1 MDEKRK
7 RVTAPRIAAALSA
20 LLAGAALYT
29 VSGSERQGIQVK
41 EYTEAAE
48 AADSTIMVYMNG
60 SDLEGDYGAATADL
74 REMMDALR
82 TAGQEENFPSLH
94 VVVEAGGSTRWELDE
109 MDGVPYARF
118 SLTEDGISSMEPMEI
133 RNMGDAD
140 TLTDFVNYGVQSYP
154 ANHYGLILWNH
165 GGGPVGGYGSDS
177 HFDGDGLS
185 LEEIREA
192 LDHSVMADKA
202 FDFVAFDACLMG
214 SVEIADCLEGRA
226 GYVIASPELEPQDG
240 YDYSWM
246 TALGD
251 SLPSD
256 MEWGEA
262 VGRSMVDAY
271 DAYYASG
278 TAPVAMSLLDMKEY
292 PAFHEVF
299 HQYVDGIPQE
309 LREELYRELGKDRMK
324 MLAFGSRQAG
334 GSPELVDVLEFLD
347 ACQSVYQDESAF
359 QTLKERMGKL
369 VTDQWAKGYP
379 GNPSGLTIYLPSG
392 SNPYLSEDLETYD
405 TTGFCSAYRQ
415 LTDGYAAYLARESG
429 VEWGDINA
437 HKDGTVE
444 ISIAPE
450 DVSDVTG
457 AYLAVFCPVGDD
469 GNYYLLCTDSDVDI
483 GVDGTLRA
491 APENSYM
498 GMKGQVL
505 CLIETMNLDAYTEY
519 MAPVL
524 YNGELCTMRI
534 GFDEEHE
541 DGQVLSVTPAGQTS
555 EAAKQIYELKEGDRV
570 TPLYLVE
577 HMEDVE
583 EEPVDEAEDGAKDEA
598 NDEAKDGAKDE
609 AKDEANDEANDEAK
623 NETKDGAK
631 DEAEDEA
638 KNETIDGAK
647 DETKNEAGDET
658 KDEIRD
664 ETGNTAG
671 SSHGE
676 TSHNPDQ
683 ITEDRYYT
691 DSYYMGT
698 EFFIEEPDDML
709 LETVPVSG
717 DGYFYGFMLMDVRQN
732 IYYTDFT
739 GIETEDTGS

>member
-1 MDEKRK
+1 MEQNRK

-41 EYTEAAE
+41 EYAEAAE

-74 REMMDALR
+74 WEMMDALKVME
-82 TAGQEENFPSLH
+82 QEGKSPSLH

-118 SLTEDGISSMEPMEI
+118 PLTGDGISSMESMEI
-133 RNMGDAD
+133 GNMGDAD
-140 TLTDFVNYGVQSYP
+140 TLTDFINYGVRSYP

-192 LDHSVMADKA
+192 LGHSVMADSA

-214 SVEIADCLEGRA
+214 SAETAGCLDGYAD
-226 GYVIASPELEPQDG
+226 YVIASPELEPQHG
-240 YDYSWM
+240 YDYRWM

-251 SLPSD
+251 SLPPD

-262 VGRSMVDAY
+262 VGRSMVEAY
-271 DAYYASG
+271 GACYASG

-299 HQYVDGIPQE
+299 HQYVDGIPE
-309 LREELYRELGKDRMK
+309 KLREELYGELGRDRMK

-334 GSPELVDVLEFLD
+334 GSPELVDVLEFLN
-347 ACQSVYQDESAF
+347 ACQRVYPDENAF
-359 QTLKERMGKL
+359 QTLKDRMRRL
-369 VTDQWAKGYP
+369 VAEQWAKGYP
-379 GNPSGLTIYLPSG
+379 VNPSGLTIYLPSG
-392 SNPYLSEDLETYD
+392 SNPYLSEELETYD
-405 TTGFCSAYRQ
+405 TTGFCSAYRR

-429 VEWGDINA
+429 VEWGNISA

-450 DVSDVTG
+450 DASDVTG
-457 AYLAVFCPVGDD
+457 AYLAVFCPAGDD
-469 GNYYLLCTDSDVDI
+469 EYYYLLCTDSDVDI

-491 APENSYM
+491 APEDSYM

-541 DGQVLSVTPAGQTS
+541 DGQILSVTPTGQTS

-577 HMEDVE
+577 RMEDVG
-583 EEPVDEAEDGAKDEA
+583 EAPG
-598 NDEAKDGAKDE
+598 N
-609 AKDEANDEANDEAK
+609 
-623 NETKDGAK
+623 
-631 DEAEDEA
+631 
-638 KNETIDGAK
+638 
-647 DETKNEAGDET
+647 
-658 KDEIRD
+658 
-664 ETGNTAG
+664 TGNASG
-671 SSHGE
+671 
-676 TSHNPDQ
+676 Q
-683 ITEDRYYT
+683 IMEDRYYT

-698 EFFIEEPDDML
+698 EFYIEEPDDML
-709 LETVPVSG
+709 LEAVPASG
-717 DGYFYGFMLMDVRQN
+717 DGYLYGFMLMDVRQN
-732 IYYTDFT
+732 IYYTDFI
-739 GIETEDTGS
+739 GMGTEDNGS

>member
-1 MDEKRK
+1 MEQNRK
-7 RVTAPRIAAALSA
+7 RVTAPRIAAALSV

-41 EYTEAAE
+41 EYAEAAE

-74 REMMDALR
+74 WEMMDAFKVME
-82 TAGQEENFPSLH
+82 QEGKSPSLH

-118 SLTEDGISSMEPMEI
+118 SLTGDGISSMESMEI

-140 TLTDFVNYGVQSYP
+140 TLTDFINYGVRSYP

-192 LDHSVMADKA
+192 LGHSVMADSA

-214 SVEIADCLEGRA
+214 SAETAGCLDGYAD
-226 GYVIASPELEPQDG
+226 YVIASPELEPQHG
-240 YDYSWM
+240 YDYRWM
-246 TALGD
+246 TALRD
-251 SLPSD
+251 SLPPD

-262 VGRSMVDAY
+262 VGRSMVEAY
-271 DAYYASG
+271 GACYASG

-299 HQYVDGIPQE
+299 HQYVDGIPE
-309 LREELYRELGKDRMK
+309 KLREELCGELGRDRMK

-334 GSPELVDVLEFLD
+334 GSPELVDVLEFLN
-347 ACQSVYQDESAF
+347 ACQRVYPDENAF
-359 QTLKERMGKL
+359 QTLKDRMRRL
-369 VTDQWAKGYP
+369 VAKQWAKGYP
-379 GNPSGLTIYLPSG
+379 VNPSGLTIYLPSG
-392 SNPYLSEDLETYD
+392 SNPYLSEALETYD
-405 TTGFCSAYRQ
+405 TTGFCSAYRR

-429 VEWGDINA
+429 VEWGNISA

-450 DVSDVTG
+450 DASDVTG
-457 AYLAVFCPVGDD
+457 AYLAVFCPAGDD
-469 GNYYLLCTDSDVDI
+469 ENYYLLCTDSDVDI

-491 APENSYM
+491 APEDSYM

-541 DGQVLSVTPAGQTS
+541 DGQILSVTPAGQTS

-577 HMEDVE
+577 RMEDVG
-583 EEPVDEAEDGAKDEA
+583 EAPG
-598 NDEAKDGAKDE
+598 N
-609 AKDEANDEANDEAK
+609 
-623 NETKDGAK
+623 
-631 DEAEDEA
+631 
-638 KNETIDGAK
+638 
-647 DETKNEAGDET
+647 
-658 KDEIRD
+658 
-664 ETGNTAG
+664 TGNASG
-671 SSHGE
+671 
-676 TSHNPDQ
+676 Q
-683 ITEDRYYT
+683 IMEDRYYT

-698 EFFIEEPDDML
+698 EFYIEEPDDML
-709 LETVPVSG
+709 LEAVPASG
-717 DGYFYGFMLMDVRQN
+717 DGYLYGFMLMDVRQN
-732 IYYTDFT
+732 IYYTDFI
-739 GIETEDTGS
+739 GMGTEDNGS

>member
-1 MDEKRK
+1 MEQNRK
-7 RVTAPRIAAALSA
+7 RVTAPRIAAALSV

-41 EYTEAAE
+41 EYAEAAE

-60 SDLEGDYGAATADL
+60 SDLAGDYGAATADL
-74 REMMDALR
+74 WEMMDAFKVME
-82 TAGQEENFPSLH
+82 QEGKSPSLH

-118 SLTEDGISSMEPMEI
+118 SLTGDGISSMESMEI

-140 TLTDFVNYGVQSYP
+140 TLTDFINYGVRSYP

-192 LDHSVMADKA
+192 LGHSVMADSA

-214 SVEIADCLEGRA
+214 SVETAGCLDGYAD
-226 GYVIASPELEPQDG
+226 YVIASPELEPQHG
-240 YDYSWM
+240 YDYRWM
-246 TALGD
+246 AALGD
-251 SLPSD
+251 SLPPD

-262 VGRSMVDAY
+262 VGRSMVEAY
-271 DAYYASG
+271 GACYASG

-299 HQYVDGIPQE
+299 HQYVDGIPE
-309 LREELYRELGKDRMK
+309 KLREELCGELGRDRMK

-334 GSPELVDVLEFLD
+334 GSPELVDVLEFLN
-347 ACQSVYQDESAF
+347 ACQRVYPDENAF
-359 QTLKERMGKL
+359 QTLKDRMRRL
-369 VTDQWAKGYP
+369 VAKQWAKGYP
-379 GNPSGLTIYLPSG
+379 VNPSGLTIDLPSG
-392 SNPYLSEDLETYD
+392 SNPYLSEALETYD
-405 TTGFCSAYRQ
+405 TTGFCSAYRR

-429 VEWGDINA
+429 VEWGNISA

-450 DVSDVTG
+450 DASDVTG
-457 AYLAVFCPVGDD
+457 AYLAVFCPAGDD
-469 GNYYLLCTDSDVDI
+469 ENYYLLCTDSDVDI

-491 APENSYM
+491 APEDSYM

-541 DGQVLSVTPAGQTS
+541 DGQILSVTPAGQTS

-577 HMEDVE
+577 RMEDVG
-583 EEPVDEAEDGAKDEA
+583 EAPG
-598 NDEAKDGAKDE
+598 N
-609 AKDEANDEANDEAK
+609 
-623 NETKDGAK
+623 
-631 DEAEDEA
+631 
-638 KNETIDGAK
+638 
-647 DETKNEAGDET
+647 
-658 KDEIRD
+658 
-664 ETGNTAG
+664 TGNASG
-671 SSHGE
+671 
-676 TSHNPDQ
+676 Q
-683 ITEDRYYT
+683 IMEDRYYT

-698 EFFIEEPDDML
+698 EFYIEEPDDML
-709 LETVPVSG
+709 LEAVPASG
-717 DGYFYGFMLMDVRQN
+717 DGYLYGFMLMDVRQN
-732 IYYTDFT
+732 IYYTDFI
-739 GIETEDTGS
+739 GMGTEDNGS

>member
-1 MDEKRK
+1 MEKKRK
-7 RVTAPRIAAALSA
+7 RVTAPRIAATLSA

-29 VSGSERQGIQVK
+29 VSGSQRQGIQVK
-41 EYTEAAE
+41 EYAEAAEAAE

-74 REMMDALR
+74 WEMMDALKEM
-82 TAGQEENFPSLH
+82 GQEVKSPSLH

-118 SLTEDGISSMEPMEI
+118 SLTEDGISSMESMEI

-140 TLTDFVNYGVQSYP
+140 TLTDFINYGVQSYP
-154 ANHYGLILWNH
+154 ADHYGLILWNH

-192 LDHSVMADKA
+192 LDHSVMADSA

-214 SVEIADCLEGRA
+214 SVEIAGCLDGYA
-226 GYVIASPELEPQDG
+226 DYVIASPELEPQHG
-240 YDYSWM
+240 YDYRWM

-251 SLPSD
+251 SLPPD

-262 VGRSMVDAY
+262 VGRSMVEAY

-299 HQYVDGIPQE
+299 HQYVDGIPE
-309 LREELYRELGKDRMK
+309 KLREELYGELGRDRMK

-334 GSPELVDVLEFLD
+334 GSPELVDVLEFLN
-347 ACQSVYQDESAF
+347 ACQRVYPDENAF
-359 QTLKERMGKL
+359 QTLKDRMRRL
-369 VTDQWAKGYP
+369 VTEQWAKGYP
-379 GNPSGLTIYLPSG
+379 VNPSGLTIYLPSG

-429 VEWGDINA
+429 VEWGNISA

-450 DVSDVTG
+450 DVSDTTG
-457 AYLAVFCPVGDD
+457 AYLAVFFPAGDD
-469 GNYYLLCTDSDVDI
+469 ENYYLLCTDSDVDI

-491 APENSYM
+491 APEDSYM

-541 DGQVLSVTPAGQTS
+541 DGQILSVTPAGQTS

-577 HMEDVE
+577 SMEDVE
-583 EEPVDEAEDGAKDEA
+583 EESG
-598 NDEAKDGAKDE
+598 
-609 AKDEANDEANDEAK
+609 
-623 NETKDGAK
+623 
-631 DEAEDEA
+631 
-638 KNETIDGAK
+638 
-647 DETKNEAGDET
+647 
-658 KDEIRD
+658 
-664 ETGNTAG
+664 
-671 SSHGE
+671 GE
-676 TSHNPDQ
+676 TRDDTRDDTGDSLSDTSNASAQ
-683 ITEDRYYT
+683 IPEDRYYT

-698 EFFIEEPDDML
+698 EFYIEEPDDML
-709 LETVPVSG
+709 LETVPASG
-717 DGYFYGFMLMDVRQN
+717 DGYLYGFMLMDVRQN
-732 IYYTDFT
+732 IYYTDFI
-739 GIETEDTGS
+739 GMGAEDTGS

>member
-1 MDEKRK
+1 MEKKRK
-7 RVTAPRIAAALSA
+7 RVTAPRIAATLIA

-29 VSGSERQGIQVK
+29 VSGSQRQGIQVK
-41 EYTEAAE
+41 EYAEAAEAAE

-74 REMMDALR
+74 WEMMDALKEM
-82 TAGQEENFPSLH
+82 GQEGKSPSLH

-118 SLTEDGISSMEPMEI
+118 SLTEDGISSMESMEI

-140 TLTDFVNYGVQSYP
+140 TLTDFINYGVQSYP
-154 ANHYGLILWNH
+154 ADHYGLILWNH

-192 LDHSVMADKA
+192 LDHSVMADSA

-214 SVEIADCLEGRA
+214 SVEIAGCLDGYA
-226 GYVIASPELEPQDG
+226 DYVIASPELEPQHG
-240 YDYSWM
+240 YDYRWM

-251 SLPSD
+251 SLPPD

-262 VGRSMVDAY
+262 VGRSMVEAY

-299 HQYVDGIPQE
+299 HQYVDGIPE
-309 LREELYRELGKDRMK
+309 KLREELYGELGRDRMK

-334 GSPELVDVLEFLD
+334 GSPELVDVLEFLN
-347 ACQSVYQDESAF
+347 ACQRVYPDENAF
-359 QTLKERMGKL
+359 QTLKDRMRRL
-369 VTDQWAKGYP
+369 VAEQWAKGYP
-379 GNPSGLTIYLPSG
+379 VNPSGLTIYLPSG

-429 VEWGDINA
+429 VEWGNIRA

-457 AYLAVFCPVGDD
+457 AYLAVFCPAGDD
-469 GNYYLLCTDSDVDI
+469 ENYYLLCTDSDVDI

-491 APENSYM
+491 APEDSYM

-541 DGQVLSVTPAGQTS
+541 DGQILSVTPAGQTS

-577 HMEDVE
+577 SMEDVGE
-583 EEPVDEAEDGAKDEA
+583 ESG
-598 NDEAKDGAKDE
+598 
-609 AKDEANDEANDEAK
+609 
-623 NETKDGAK
+623 
-631 DEAEDEA
+631 
-638 KNETIDGAK
+638 
-647 DETKNEAGDET
+647 
-658 KDEIRD
+658 
-664 ETGNTAG
+664 
-671 SSHGE
+671 GE
-676 TSHNPDQ
+676 TRDDTRDDTGDSLSDTSNASAQ
-683 ITEDRYYT
+683 IPEDRYYT

-698 EFFIEEPDDML
+698 EFYIEEPDDML
-709 LETVPVSG
+709 LETVPASG
-717 DGYFYGFMLMDVRQN
+717 DGYLYGFMLMDVRQN
-732 IYYTDFT
+732 IYYTDFI
-739 GIETEDTGS
+739 GMGAEDTGS

>member
-1 MDEKRK
+1 MEQNRK

-41 EYTEAAE
+41 EYAEAAE

-74 REMMDALR
+74 WEMMDALKVME
-82 TAGQEENFPSLH
+82 QEGKSPSLH

-118 SLTEDGISSMEPMEI
+118 PLTGDGISSMESMEI

-140 TLTDFVNYGVQSYP
+140 TLTDFINYGVRSYP

-192 LDHSVMADKA
+192 LGHSVMADSA

-214 SVEIADCLEGRA
+214 SAETAGCLDGYAD
-226 GYVIASPELEPQDG
+226 YVIASPELEPQHG
-240 YDYSWM
+240 YDYRWM

-251 SLPSD
+251 SLPPD

-262 VGRSMVDAY
+262 VGRSMVEAY
-271 DAYYASG
+271 GACYASG

-292 PAFHEVF
+292 PACHEVF
-299 HQYVDGIPQE
+299 HQYVDGIPE
-309 LREELYRELGKDRMK
+309 KLREELYGELGRDRMK

-334 GSPELVDVLEFLD
+334 GSPELVDVLEFLN
-347 ACQSVYQDESAF
+347 ACQRVYPDENAF
-359 QTLKERMGKL
+359 QTLKDRMRRL
-369 VTDQWAKGYP
+369 VAEQWAKGYP
-379 GNPSGLTIYLPSG
+379 VNPSGLTIYLPSG
-392 SNPYLSEDLETYD
+392 SNPYLSEELETYD
-405 TTGFCSAYRQ
+405 TTGFCSAYRR

-429 VEWGDINA
+429 VEWGNISA

-450 DVSDVTG
+450 DASDVTG
-457 AYLAVFCPVGDD
+457 AYLAVFCPAGDD
-469 GNYYLLCTDSDVDI
+469 EYYYLLCTDSDVDI

-491 APENSYM
+491 APEDSYM

-541 DGQVLSVTPAGQTS
+541 DGQILSVTPTGQTS

-577 HMEDVE
+577 RMEDVG
-583 EEPVDEAEDGAKDEA
+583 EAPG
-598 NDEAKDGAKDE
+598 N
-609 AKDEANDEANDEAK
+609 
-623 NETKDGAK
+623 
-631 DEAEDEA
+631 
-638 KNETIDGAK
+638 
-647 DETKNEAGDET
+647 
-658 KDEIRD
+658 
-664 ETGNTAG
+664 TGNASG
-671 SSHGE
+671 
-676 TSHNPDQ
+676 Q
-683 ITEDRYYT
+683 IMEDRYYT

-698 EFFIEEPDDML
+698 EFYIEEPDDML
-709 LETVPVSG
+709 LEAVPASG
-717 DGYFYGFMLMDVRQN
+717 DGYLYGFMLMDVRQN
-732 IYYTDFT
+732 IYYTDFI
-739 GIETEDTGS
+739 GMGTEDNGS

>member
-1 MDEKRK
+1 MEQNRK
-7 RVTAPRIAAALSA
+7 RVTAPRIAAALSV

-41 EYTEAAE
+41 EYAEAAE

-74 REMMDALR
+74 WEMMDAFKVME
-82 TAGQEENFPSLH
+82 QEGKSPSLH

-118 SLTEDGISSMEPMEI
+118 SLTGDGISSMESMEI

-140 TLTDFVNYGVQSYP
+140 TLTDFINYGVRSYP

-192 LDHSVMADKA
+192 LGHSVMADSA

-214 SVEIADCLEGRA
+214 SVETAGCLDGYAD
-226 GYVIASPELEPQDG
+226 YVIASPELEPQHG
-240 YDYSWM
+240 YDYRWM
-246 TALGD
+246 AALGD
-251 SLPSD
+251 SLPPD

-262 VGRSMVDAY
+262 VGRSMVEAY
-271 DAYYASG
+271 GACYASG

-299 HQYVDGIPQE
+299 HQYVDGIPE
-309 LREELYRELGKDRMK
+309 KLREELCGELGRDRMK

-334 GSPELVDVLEFLD
+334 GSPELVDVLEFLN
-347 ACQSVYQDESAF
+347 ACQRVYPDENAF
-359 QTLKERMGKL
+359 QTLKDRMRRL
-369 VTDQWAKGYP
+369 VAKQWAKGYP
-379 GNPSGLTIYLPSG
+379 VNPSGLTIYLPSG
-392 SNPYLSEDLETYD
+392 SNPYLSEALETYD
-405 TTGFCSAYRQ
+405 TTGFCSAYRR

-429 VEWGDINA
+429 VEWGNISA

-450 DVSDVTG
+450 DASDVTG
-457 AYLAVFCPVGDD
+457 AYLAVFCPAGDD
-469 GNYYLLCTDSDVDI
+469 ENYYLLCTDSDVDI

-491 APENSYM
+491 APEDSYM
-498 GMKGQVL
+498 GMNGQVL
-505 CLIETMNLDAYTEY
+505 CIIETMNLDAYTEY

-541 DGQVLSVTPAGQTS
+541 DGQILSVTPAGQTS

-577 HMEDVE
+577 RMEDVG
-583 EEPVDEAEDGAKDEA
+583 EAPG
-598 NDEAKDGAKDE
+598 N
-609 AKDEANDEANDEAK
+609 
-623 NETKDGAK
+623 
-631 DEAEDEA
+631 
-638 KNETIDGAK
+638 
-647 DETKNEAGDET
+647 
-658 KDEIRD
+658 
-664 ETGNTAG
+664 TGNASG
-671 SSHGE
+671 
-676 TSHNPDQ
+676 Q
-683 ITEDRYYT
+683 IMEDRYYT

-698 EFFIEEPDDML
+698 EFYIEEPDDML
-709 LETVPVSG
+709 LEAVPASG
-717 DGYFYGFMLMDVRQN
+717 DGYLYGFMLMDVRQN
-732 IYYTDFT
+732 IYYTDFI
-739 GIETEDTGS
+739 GMGTEDNGS

>member
-1 MDEKRK
+1 MEQNRK

-41 EYTEAAE
+41 EYAEAAE

-74 REMMDALR
+74 WEMMDALKVME
-82 TAGQEENFPSLH
+82 QEGKSPSLH

-118 SLTEDGISSMEPMEI
+118 PLTGDGISSMESMEI

-140 TLTDFVNYGVQSYP
+140 TLTDFINYGVRSYP

-192 LDHSVMADKA
+192 LGHSVMADSA

-214 SVEIADCLEGRA
+214 SAETAGCLDGYAD
-226 GYVIASPELEPQDG
+226 YVIASPELEPQHG
-240 YDYSWM
+240 YDYRWM

-251 SLPSD
+251 SLPPD

-262 VGRSMVDAY
+262 VGRSMVEAY
-271 DAYYASG
+271 GACYASG

-299 HQYVDGIPQE
+299 HQYVDGIPE
-309 LREELYRELGKDRMK
+309 KLREELYGELGRDRMK

-334 GSPELVDVLEFLD
+334 GSPELVDVLEFLN
-347 ACQSVYQDESAF
+347 ACQRVYPDENAF
-359 QTLKERMGKL
+359 QTLKDRVRRL
-369 VTDQWAKGYP
+369 VAEQWAKGYP
-379 GNPSGLTIYLPSG
+379 VNPSGLTIYLPSG
-392 SNPYLSEDLETYD
+392 SNPYLSEELETYD
-405 TTGFCSAYRQ
+405 TTGFCSAYRR

-429 VEWGDINA
+429 VEWGNISA

-450 DVSDVTG
+450 DASDVTG
-457 AYLAVFCPVGDD
+457 AYLAVFCPAGDD
-469 GNYYLLCTDSDVDI
+469 EYYYLLCTDSDVDI

-491 APENSYM
+491 APEDSYM

-541 DGQVLSVTPAGQTS
+541 DGQILSVTPTGQTS

-577 HMEDVE
+577 RMEDVG
-583 EEPVDEAEDGAKDEA
+583 EAPG
-598 NDEAKDGAKDE
+598 N
-609 AKDEANDEANDEAK
+609 
-623 NETKDGAK
+623 
-631 DEAEDEA
+631 
-638 KNETIDGAK
+638 
-647 DETKNEAGDET
+647 
-658 KDEIRD
+658 
-664 ETGNTAG
+664 TGNASG
-671 SSHGE
+671 
-676 TSHNPDQ
+676 Q
-683 ITEDRYYT
+683 IMEDRYYT

-698 EFFIEEPDDML
+698 EFYIEEPDDML
-709 LETVPVSG
+709 LEAVPASG
-717 DGYFYGFMLMDVRQN
+717 DGYLYGFMLMDVRQN
-732 IYYTDFT
+732 IYYTDFI
-739 GIETEDTGS
+739 GMGTEDNGS

>member
-1 MDEKRK
+1 MEQNRK

-41 EYTEAAE
+41 EYAEAAE
-48 AADSTIMVYMNG
+48 AADSTIMVYMTG

-74 REMMDALR
+74 WEMMDALKVME
-82 TAGQEENFPSLH
+82 QEGKSPSLH

-118 SLTEDGISSMEPMEI
+118 PLTGDGISSMESMEI

-140 TLTDFVNYGVQSYP
+140 TLTDFINYGVRSYP

-192 LDHSVMADKA
+192 LGHSVMADSA

-214 SVEIADCLEGRA
+214 SAETAGCLDGYAD
-226 GYVIASPELEPQDG
+226 YVIASPELEPQHG
-240 YDYSWM
+240 YDYRWM

-251 SLPSD
+251 SLPPD

-262 VGRSMVDAY
+262 VGRSMVEAY
-271 DAYYASG
+271 GACYASS

-299 HQYVDGIPQE
+299 HQYVDGIPE
-309 LREELYRELGKDRMK
+309 KLREELYGELGRDRMK

-334 GSPELVDVLEFLD
+334 GSPELVDVLEFLN
-347 ACQSVYQDESAF
+347 ACQRVYPDENAF
-359 QTLKERMGKL
+359 QTLKDRMRRL
-369 VTDQWAKGYP
+369 VAEQWAKGYP
-379 GNPSGLTIYLPSG
+379 VNPSGLTIYLPSG
-392 SNPYLSEDLETYD
+392 SNPYLSEELETYD
-405 TTGFCSAYRQ
+405 TTGFCSAYRR

-429 VEWGDINA
+429 VEWGNISA

-450 DVSDVTG
+450 DASDVTG
-457 AYLAVFCPVGDD
+457 AYLAVFCPAGDD
-469 GNYYLLCTDSDVDI
+469 EYYYLLCTDSDVDI

-491 APENSYM
+491 APEDSYM

-541 DGQVLSVTPAGQTS
+541 DGQILSVTPAGQTS

-577 HMEDVE
+577 RMEDVG
-583 EEPVDEAEDGAKDEA
+583 EAPG
-598 NDEAKDGAKDE
+598 N
-609 AKDEANDEANDEAK
+609 
-623 NETKDGAK
+623 
-631 DEAEDEA
+631 
-638 KNETIDGAK
+638 
-647 DETKNEAGDET
+647 
-658 KDEIRD
+658 
-664 ETGNTAG
+664 TGNASG
-671 SSHGE
+671 
-676 TSHNPDQ
+676 Q
-683 ITEDRYYT
+683 IMEDRYYT

-698 EFFIEEPDDML
+698 EFYIEEPDDML
-709 LETVPVSG
+709 LEAVPASG
-717 DGYFYGFMLMDVRQN
+717 DGYLYGFMLMDVRQN
-732 IYYTDFT
+732 IYYTDFI
-739 GIETEDTGS
+739 GMGTEDNGS

>member
-1 MDEKRK
+1 MEQNRK
-7 RVTAPRIAAALSA
+7 RVTAPRIAAALSV

-41 EYTEAAE
+41 EYAEAAE

-74 REMMDALR
+74 WEMMDALKVME
-82 TAGQEENFPSLH
+82 QEGKSPSLH

-118 SLTEDGISSMEPMEI
+118 SLTGDGISSMESMEI

-140 TLTDFVNYGVQSYP
+140 TLTDFINYGVRSYP

-192 LDHSVMADKA
+192 LGHSVMADSA

-214 SVEIADCLEGRA
+214 SAETAGCLDGYAD
-226 GYVIASPELEPQDG
+226 YVIASPELEPQHG
-240 YDYSWM
+240 YDYRWM

-251 SLPSD
+251 SLPPD

-262 VGRSMVDAY
+262 VGRSMVEAY
-271 DAYYASG
+271 GACYASG

-299 HQYVDGIPQE
+299 HQYVDGIPE
-309 LREELYRELGKDRMK
+309 KLREELCGELGRDRMK

-334 GSPELVDVLEFLD
+334 GSPELVDVLEFLN
-347 ACQSVYQDESAF
+347 ACQRVYPDENAF
-359 QTLKERMGKL
+359 QTLKDRMRRL
-369 VTDQWAKGYP
+369 VAEQWAKGYP
-379 GNPSGLTIYLPSG
+379 VNPSGLTIYLPSG
-392 SNPYLSEDLETYD
+392 SNPYLSEELETYD
-405 TTGFCSAYRQ
+405 TTGFCSAYRR

-429 VEWGDINA
+429 VEWGNISA

-450 DVSDVTG
+450 DASDVTG
-457 AYLAVFCPVGDD
+457 AYLAVFCPAGDD
-469 GNYYLLCTDSDVDI
+469 EYYYLLCTDSDVDI

-491 APENSYM
+491 APEDSYM

-541 DGQVLSVTPAGQTS
+541 DGQILSVTPTGQTS

-577 HMEDVE
+577 RMEDVG
-583 EEPVDEAEDGAKDEA
+583 EAPG
-598 NDEAKDGAKDE
+598 N
-609 AKDEANDEANDEAK
+609 
-623 NETKDGAK
+623 
-631 DEAEDEA
+631 
-638 KNETIDGAK
+638 
-647 DETKNEAGDET
+647 
-658 KDEIRD
+658 
-664 ETGNTAG
+664 TGNASG
-671 SSHGE
+671 
-676 TSHNPDQ
+676 Q
-683 ITEDRYYT
+683 IMEDRYYT

-698 EFFIEEPDDML
+698 EFYIEEPDDML
-709 LETVPVSG
+709 LEAVPASG
-717 DGYFYGFMLMDVRQN
+717 DGYLYGFMLMDVRQN
-732 IYYTDFT
+732 IYYTDFI
-739 GIETEDTGS
+739 GMGTEDNGS

>member
-1 MDEKRK
+1 MEKKRK
-7 RVTAPRIAAALSA
+7 RVTAPRIAATLSA

-41 EYTEAAE
+41 EYAEAAEAAE

-74 REMMDALR
+74 WEMMDALKVME
-82 TAGQEENFPSLH
+82 QEGKSPSLH

-118 SLTEDGISSMEPMEI
+118 SLTGDGISSMESMEI

-140 TLTDFVNYGVQSYP
+140 TLTDFINYGVRSYP

-192 LDHSVMADKA
+192 LGYSIMADSA

-214 SVEIADCLEGRA
+214 SVETAGCLDGYAD
-226 GYVIASPELEPQDG
+226 YVIASPELEPQHG
-240 YDYSWM
+240 YDYRWM

-251 SLPSD
+251 SLPPD

-262 VGRSMVDAY
+262 VGRSMVEAY
-271 DAYYASG
+271 GAYYASG

-292 PAFHEVF
+292 LAFHEVF
-299 HQYVDGIPQE
+299 HQYVDRIPE
-309 LREELYRELGKDRMK
+309 KLREELYGELGRDRMK

-334 GSPELVDVLEFLD
+334 GSPELVDVLEFLN
-347 ACQSVYQDESAF
+347 ACQRVYPDENAF
-359 QTLKERMGKL
+359 QTLKDRMRSL
-369 VTDQWAKGYP
+369 VAEQWAKGYP
-379 GNPSGLTIYLPSG
+379 VNPSGLTIYLPSG
-392 SNPYLSEDLETYD
+392 SNPYLSEALETYD
-405 TTGFCSAYRQ
+405 TTGFCSAYRR

-429 VEWGDINA
+429 VEWGNISA

-450 DVSDVTG
+450 DASDVTG
-457 AYLAVFCPVGDD
+457 AYLAVFCPAGDD
-469 GNYYLLCTDSDVDI
+469 ENYYLLCTDSDVDI

-491 APENSYM
+491 APEDSYM

-541 DGQVLSVTPAGQTS
+541 DGQILSVTPAGQTS

-577 HMEDVE
+577 RMEDVG
-583 EEPVDEAEDGAKDEA
+583 EAPG
-598 NDEAKDGAKDE
+598 N
-609 AKDEANDEANDEAK
+609 
-623 NETKDGAK
+623 
-631 DEAEDEA
+631 
-638 KNETIDGAK
+638 
-647 DETKNEAGDET
+647 
-658 KDEIRD
+658 
-664 ETGNTAG
+664 TGNASG
-671 SSHGE
+671 
-676 TSHNPDQ
+676 Q
-683 ITEDRYYT
+683 IMEDRYYT

-698 EFFIEEPDDML
+698 EFYIEEPDDML
-709 LETVPVSG
+709 LEAVPASG
-717 DGYFYGFMLMDVRQN
+717 DGYLYGFMLMDVRQN
-732 IYYTDFT
+732 IYYTDFI
-739 GIETEDTGS
+739 GMGTEDNGS

>member
-1 MDEKRK
+1 MEQNRK

-41 EYTEAAE
+41 EYAEAVE

-74 REMMDALR
+74 WEMMDALKVME
-82 TAGQEENFPSLH
+82 QEGKSPSLH

-118 SLTEDGISSMEPMEI
+118 PLTGDGISSMESMEI

-140 TLTDFVNYGVQSYP
+140 TLTDFINYGVRSYP

-192 LDHSVMADKA
+192 LGHSVMADSA

-214 SVEIADCLEGRA
+214 SAETAGCLDGYAD
-226 GYVIASPELEPQDG
+226 YVIASPELEPQHG
-240 YDYSWM
+240 YDYRWM

-251 SLPSD
+251 SLPPD

-262 VGRSMVDAY
+262 VGRSMVEAY
-271 DAYYASG
+271 GACYASG

-299 HQYVDGIPQE
+299 HQYVDGIPE
-309 LREELYRELGKDRMK
+309 KLREELYGELGRDRMK

-334 GSPELVDVLEFLD
+334 GSLELVDVLEFLN
-347 ACQSVYQDESAF
+347 ACQRVYPDENAF
-359 QTLKERMGKL
+359 QTLKNRMRRL
-369 VTDQWAKGYP
+369 VAEQWAKGYP
-379 GNPSGLTIYLPSG
+379 VNPSGLTIYLPSG
-392 SNPYLSEDLETYD
+392 SNPYLSEELETYD
-405 TTGFCSAYRQ
+405 TTGFCSAYRR

-429 VEWGDINA
+429 VEWGNISA

-450 DVSDVTG
+450 DASDVTG
-457 AYLAVFCPVGDD
+457 AYLAVFCPAGDD
-469 GNYYLLCTDSDVDI
+469 EYYYLLCTDSDVDI

-491 APENSYM
+491 APEDSYM

-541 DGQVLSVTPAGQTS
+541 DGQILSVTPAGQTS

-577 HMEDVE
+577 RMEDVG
-583 EEPVDEAEDGAKDEA
+583 EAPG
-598 NDEAKDGAKDE
+598 N
-609 AKDEANDEANDEAK
+609 
-623 NETKDGAK
+623 
-631 DEAEDEA
+631 
-638 KNETIDGAK
+638 
-647 DETKNEAGDET
+647 
-658 KDEIRD
+658 
-664 ETGNTAG
+664 TGNAAG
-671 SSHGE
+671 
-676 TSHNPDQ
+676 Q
-683 ITEDRYYT
+683 IMEDRYYT

-698 EFFIEEPDDML
+698 EFYIEEPDDML
-709 LETVPVSG
+709 LEAVPASG
-717 DGYFYGFMLMDVRQN
+717 DGYLYGFMLMDVRQN
-732 IYYTDFT
+732 IYYTDFI
-739 GIETEDTGS
+739 GMGTEDNGS

>member
-1 MDEKRK
+1 MEQNRK
-7 RVTAPRIAAALSA
+7 RVTAPRIAAALSV

-41 EYTEAAE
+41 EYAEAAE

-74 REMMDALR
+74 WEMMDAFKVME
-82 TAGQEENFPSLH
+82 QEGKSPSLH

-118 SLTEDGISSMEPMEI
+118 SLTGDGISSMESMEI

-140 TLTDFVNYGVQSYP
+140 TLTDFINYGVRSYP

-192 LDHSVMADKA
+192 LGHSVMADSA

-214 SVEIADCLEGRA
+214 SVETAGCLDGYAD
-226 GYVIASPELEPQDG
+226 YVIASPELEPQHG
-240 YDYSWM
+240 YDYRWM
-246 TALGD
+246 AALGD
-251 SLPSD
+251 SLPPD

-262 VGRSMVDAY
+262 VGRSMVEAY
-271 DAYYASG
+271 GACYASG

-299 HQYVDGIPQE
+299 HQYVDGIPE
-309 LREELYRELGKDRMK
+309 KLPEELCGELGRDRMN

-334 GSPELVDVLEFLD
+334 GSPELVDVLEFLN
-347 ACQSVYQDESAF
+347 ACQRVYPDENAF
-359 QTLKERMGKL
+359 QTLKDRMRRL
-369 VTDQWAKGYP
+369 VAKQWAKGYP
-379 GNPSGLTIYLPSG
+379 VNPSGLTIYLPSG
-392 SNPYLSEDLETYD
+392 SNPYLSEALETYD
-405 TTGFCSAYRQ
+405 TTGFCSAYRR

-429 VEWGDINA
+429 VEWGNISA

-450 DVSDVTG
+450 DASDVTG
-457 AYLAVFCPVGDD
+457 AYLAVFCPAGDD
-469 GNYYLLCTDSDVDI
+469 ENYYLLCTDSDVDI

-491 APENSYM
+491 APEDSYM

-541 DGQVLSVTPAGQTS
+541 DGQILSVTPAGQTS

-577 HMEDVE
+577 RMEDVG
-583 EEPVDEAEDGAKDEA
+583 EAPG
-598 NDEAKDGAKDE
+598 N
-609 AKDEANDEANDEAK
+609 
-623 NETKDGAK
+623 
-631 DEAEDEA
+631 
-638 KNETIDGAK
+638 
-647 DETKNEAGDET
+647 
-658 KDEIRD
+658 
-664 ETGNTAG
+664 TGNASG
-671 SSHGE
+671 
-676 TSHNPDQ
+676 Q
-683 ITEDRYYT
+683 IMEDRYYT

-698 EFFIEEPDDML
+698 EFYIEEPDDML
-709 LETVPVSG
+709 LEAVPASG
-717 DGYFYGFMLMDVRQN
+717 DGYLYGFMLMDVRQN
-732 IYYTDFT
+732 IYYTDFI
-739 GIETEDTGS
+739 GMGTEDNGS

>member
-1 MDEKRK
+1 MEQNRK
-7 RVTAPRIAAALSA
+7 RVTAPRIAAALSV

-41 EYTEAAE
+41 EYAEAAE

-74 REMMDALR
+74 WEMMDALKVME
-82 TAGQEENFPSLH
+82 QEGKSPSLH

-118 SLTEDGISSMEPMEI
+118 PLTGDGISSMESMEI

-140 TLTDFVNYGVQSYP
+140 TLTDFINYGVRSYP

-192 LDHSVMADKA
+192 LGHSVMADSA

-214 SVEIADCLEGRA
+214 SAETAGCLDGYAD
-226 GYVIASPELEPQDG
+226 YVIASPELEPQHG
-240 YDYSWM
+240 YDYRWM

-251 SLPSD
+251 SLPPD

-262 VGRSMVDAY
+262 VGRSMVEAY
-271 DAYYASG
+271 GACYASS

-299 HQYVDGIPQE
+299 HQYVDGIPE
-309 LREELYRELGKDRMK
+309 KLREELYGELGRDRMK

-334 GSPELVDVLEFLD
+334 GSPELVDVLEFLN
-347 ACQSVYQDESAF
+347 ACQRVYPDENAF
-359 QTLKERMGKL
+359 QTLKDRMRRL
-369 VTDQWAKGYP
+369 VAKQWAKGYP
-379 GNPSGLTIYLPSG
+379 VNPSGLTIYLPSG
-392 SNPYLSEDLETYD
+392 SNPYLSEALETYD
-405 TTGFCSAYRQ
+405 TTGFCSAYRR

-429 VEWGDINA
+429 VEWGNISA

-450 DVSDVTG
+450 DASDVTG
-457 AYLAVFCPVGDD
+457 AYLAVFCPAGDD
-469 GNYYLLCTDSDVDI
+469 EYYYLLCTDSDVDI

-491 APENSYM
+491 APEDSYM

-541 DGQVLSVTPAGQTS
+541 DGQILSVTPTGQTS

-577 HMEDVE
+577 RMEDVG
-583 EEPVDEAEDGAKDEA
+583 EAPG
-598 NDEAKDGAKDE
+598 N
-609 AKDEANDEANDEAK
+609 
-623 NETKDGAK
+623 
-631 DEAEDEA
+631 
-638 KNETIDGAK
+638 
-647 DETKNEAGDET
+647 
-658 KDEIRD
+658 
-664 ETGNTAG
+664 TGNASG
-671 SSHGE
+671 
-676 TSHNPDQ
+676 Q
-683 ITEDRYYT
+683 IMEDRYYT

-698 EFFIEEPDDML
+698 EFYIEEPDDML
-709 LETVPVSG
+709 LEAVPASG
-717 DGYFYGFMLMDVRQN
+717 DGYLYGFMLMDVRQN
-732 IYYTDFT
+732 IYYTDFI
-739 GIETEDTGS
+739 GMGTEDNGS

>member
-1 MDEKRK
+1 MEQNRK

-41 EYTEAAE
+41 EYAEAAE

-74 REMMDALR
+74 WEMMDALKVME
-82 TAGQEENFPSLH
+82 QEGKSPSLH

-118 SLTEDGISSMEPMEI
+118 PLTGDGISSMESMEI

-140 TLTDFVNYGVQSYP
+140 TLTDFINYGVRSYP

-192 LDHSVMADKA
+192 LGHSVMADSA

-214 SVEIADCLEGRA
+214 SAETAGCLDGYAD
-226 GYVIASPELEPQDG
+226 YVIASPELEPQHG
-240 YDYSWM
+240 YDYRWM

-251 SLPSD
+251 SLAPD

-262 VGRSMVDAY
+262 VGRSMVEAY
-271 DAYYASG
+271 GACYASS

-299 HQYVDGIPQE
+299 HQYVDGIPE
-309 LREELYRELGKDRMK
+309 KLREELYGELGRDRMK
-324 MLAFGSRQAG
+324 MLAYGSRQAG
-334 GSPELVDVLEFLD
+334 GSPELVDVLEFLN
-347 ACQSVYQDESAF
+347 ACQRVYPDENAF
-359 QTLKERMGKL
+359 QTLKNRMRRL
-369 VTDQWAKGYP
+369 VAEQWAKGYP
-379 GNPSGLTIYLPSG
+379 VNPSGLTIYLPSG
-392 SNPYLSEDLETYD
+392 SNPYLSEELETYD
-405 TTGFCSAYRQ
+405 TTGFCSAYRR

-429 VEWGDINA
+429 VEWGNISA

-450 DVSDVTG
+450 DASDVTG
-457 AYLAVFCPVGDD
+457 AYLAVFCPAGDD
-469 GNYYLLCTDSDVDI
+469 EYYYLLCTDSDVDI

-491 APENSYM
+491 APEDSYM

-541 DGQVLSVTPAGQTS
+541 DGQILSVTPTGQTS

-577 HMEDVE
+577 RMEDVG
-583 EEPVDEAEDGAKDEA
+583 EAPG
-598 NDEAKDGAKDE
+598 N
-609 AKDEANDEANDEAK
+609 
-623 NETKDGAK
+623 
-631 DEAEDEA
+631 
-638 KNETIDGAK
+638 
-647 DETKNEAGDET
+647 
-658 KDEIRD
+658 
-664 ETGNTAG
+664 TGNASG
-671 SSHGE
+671 
-676 TSHNPDQ
+676 Q
-683 ITEDRYYT
+683 IMEDRYYT

-698 EFFIEEPDDML
+698 EFYIEEPDDML
-709 LETVPVSG
+709 LEAVPASG
-717 DGYFYGFMLMDVRQN
+717 DGYLYGFMLMDVRQN
-732 IYYTDFT
+732 IYYTDFI
-739 GIETEDTGS
+739 GMGTEDNGS

>member
-1 MDEKRK
+1 MEQNRK
-7 RVTAPRIAAALSA
+7 RVTAPRIAAALSV

-41 EYTEAAE
+41 EYAEAAE

-74 REMMDALR
+74 WEMMDAFKVME
-82 TAGQEENFPSLH
+82 QEGKSPSLH
-94 VVVEAGGSTRWELDE
+94 IVVEAGGSTRWELDE

-118 SLTEDGISSMEPMEI
+118 SLTGDGISSMESMEI

-140 TLTDFVNYGVQSYP
+140 TLTDFINYGVRSYP

-192 LDHSVMADKA
+192 LGHSVMADSA

-214 SVEIADCLEGRA
+214 SVETAGCLDGYAD
-226 GYVIASPELEPQDG
+226 YVIASPELEPQHG
-240 YDYSWM
+240 YDYRWM
-246 TALGD
+246 AALGD
-251 SLPSD
+251 SLPPD

-262 VGRSMVDAY
+262 VGRSMVEAY
-271 DAYYASG
+271 GACYASG

-299 HQYVDGIPQE
+299 HQYVDGIPE
-309 LREELYRELGKDRMK
+309 KLREELCGELGRDRMK

-334 GSPELVDVLEFLD
+334 GSPELVDVLEFLN
-347 ACQSVYQDESAF
+347 ACQRVYPDENAF
-359 QTLKERMGKL
+359 QTLKDRMRRL
-369 VTDQWAKGYP
+369 VAKQWAKGYP
-379 GNPSGLTIYLPSG
+379 VNPSGLTIYLPSG
-392 SNPYLSEDLETYD
+392 SNPYLSEALETYD
-405 TTGFCSAYRQ
+405 TTGFCSAYRR

-429 VEWGDINA
+429 VEWGNISA

-450 DVSDVTG
+450 DASDVTG
-457 AYLAVFCPVGDD
+457 AYLAVFCPAGDD
-469 GNYYLLCTDSDVDI
+469 ENYYLLCTDSDVDI

-491 APENSYM
+491 APEDSYM

-541 DGQVLSVTPAGQTS
+541 DGQILSVTPAGQTS

-577 HMEDVE
+577 RMEDVG
-583 EEPVDEAEDGAKDEA
+583 EAPG
-598 NDEAKDGAKDE
+598 N
-609 AKDEANDEANDEAK
+609 
-623 NETKDGAK
+623 
-631 DEAEDEA
+631 
-638 KNETIDGAK
+638 
-647 DETKNEAGDET
+647 
-658 KDEIRD
+658 
-664 ETGNTAG
+664 TGNASG
-671 SSHGE
+671 
-676 TSHNPDQ
+676 Q
-683 ITEDRYYT
+683 IMEDRYYT

-698 EFFIEEPDDML
+698 EFYIEEPDDML
-709 LETVPVSG
+709 LEAVPASG
-717 DGYFYGFMLMDVRQN
+717 DGYLYGFMLMDVRQN
-732 IYYTDFT
+732 IYYTDFI
-739 GIETEDTGS
+739 GMGTEDNGS

>member
-1 MDEKRK
+1 MEQNRK
-7 RVTAPRIAAALSA
+7 RVTAPRIAAALSV

-41 EYTEAAE
+41 EYAEAAE

-74 REMMDALR
+74 WEMMDAFKVME
-82 TAGQEENFPSLH
+82 QEGKSPSLH

-118 SLTEDGISSMEPMEI
+118 SLTGDGISSMESMEI

-140 TLTDFVNYGVQSYP
+140 TLTDFINYGVRSYP

-192 LDHSVMADKA
+192 LGHSVMADSA

-214 SVEIADCLEGRA
+214 SVETAGCLDGYAD
-226 GYVIASPELEPQDG
+226 YVIASPELEPQHG
-240 YDYSWM
+240 YDYRWM
-246 TALGD
+246 AALGD
-251 SLPSD
+251 SLPPD

-262 VGRSMVDAY
+262 VCRSMVEAY
-271 DAYYASG
+271 GACYASG

-299 HQYVDGIPQE
+299 HQYVDGIPE
-309 LREELYRELGKDRMK
+309 KLREELCGELGRDRMK

-334 GSPELVDVLEFLD
+334 GSPELVDVLEFLN
-347 ACQSVYQDESAF
+347 ACQRVYPDENAF
-359 QTLKERMGKL
+359 QTLKDRMRRL
-369 VTDQWAKGYP
+369 VAKQWAKGYP
-379 GNPSGLTIYLPSG
+379 VNPSGLTIYLPSG
-392 SNPYLSEDLETYD
+392 SNPYLSEALETYD
-405 TTGFCSAYRQ
+405 TTGFCSAYRR

-429 VEWGDINA
+429 VEWGNISA

-450 DVSDVTG
+450 DASDVTG
-457 AYLAVFCPVGDD
+457 AYLAVFCPAGDD
-469 GNYYLLCTDSDVDI
+469 ENYYLLCTDSDVDI

-491 APENSYM
+491 APEDSYM

-541 DGQVLSVTPAGQTS
+541 DGQILSVTPAGQTS

-577 HMEDVE
+577 RMEDVG
-583 EEPVDEAEDGAKDEA
+583 EAPG
-598 NDEAKDGAKDE
+598 N
-609 AKDEANDEANDEAK
+609 
-623 NETKDGAK
+623 
-631 DEAEDEA
+631 
-638 KNETIDGAK
+638 
-647 DETKNEAGDET
+647 
-658 KDEIRD
+658 
-664 ETGNTAG
+664 TGNASG
-671 SSHGE
+671 
-676 TSHNPDQ
+676 Q
-683 ITEDRYYT
+683 IMEDRYYT

-698 EFFIEEPDDML
+698 EFYIEEPDDML
-709 LETVPVSG
+709 LEAVPASG
-717 DGYFYGFMLMDVRQN
+717 DGYLYGFMLMDVRQN
-732 IYYTDFT
+732 IYYTDFI
-739 GIETEDTGS
+739 GMGTEDNGS

>member
-1 MDEKRK
+1 MEQNRK
-7 RVTAPRIAAALSA
+7 RVTAPRIAAALSV

-41 EYTEAAE
+41 EYAEAAE

-74 REMMDALR
+74 WEMMDAFKVME
-82 TAGQEENFPSLH
+82 QEGKSPSLH

-118 SLTEDGISSMEPMEI
+118 SLTGDGISSMESMEI

-140 TLTDFVNYGVQSYP
+140 TLTDFINYGVRSYP

-192 LDHSVMADKA
+192 LGHSVMADSA

-214 SVEIADCLEGRA
+214 SVETAGCLDGYAD
-226 GYVIASPELEPQDG
+226 YVIASPELEPQHG
-240 YDYSWM
+240 YDYRWM
-246 TALGD
+246 AALGD
-251 SLPSD
+251 SLPPD

-262 VGRSMVDAY
+262 VGRSMVEAY
-271 DAYYASG
+271 GACYASG

-299 HQYVDGIPQE
+299 HQYVDGIPE
-309 LREELYRELGKDRMK
+309 KLREELCGELGRDRMK

-334 GSPELVDVLEFLD
+334 GSPELVDVLEFLN
-347 ACQSVYQDESAF
+347 ACQRVYPDENAF
-359 QTLKERMGKL
+359 QTLKDRMRRL
-369 VTDQWAKGYP
+369 VAKQWAKGYP
-379 GNPSGLTIYLPSG
+379 VNPSGLTIYLPSG
-392 SNPYLSEDLETYD
+392 SNLYLSEALETYD
-405 TTGFCSAYRQ
+405 TTGFCSAYRR

-429 VEWGDINA
+429 VEWGNISA

-450 DVSDVTG
+450 DASDVTG
-457 AYLAVFCPVGDD
+457 AYLAVFCPAGDD
-469 GNYYLLCTDSDVDI
+469 ENYYLLCTDSDVDI

-491 APENSYM
+491 APEDSYM

-541 DGQVLSVTPAGQTS
+541 DGQILSVTPAGQTS

-577 HMEDVE
+577 RMEDVG
-583 EEPVDEAEDGAKDEA
+583 EAPG
-598 NDEAKDGAKDE
+598 N
-609 AKDEANDEANDEAK
+609 
-623 NETKDGAK
+623 
-631 DEAEDEA
+631 
-638 KNETIDGAK
+638 
-647 DETKNEAGDET
+647 
-658 KDEIRD
+658 
-664 ETGNTAG
+664 TGNASG
-671 SSHGE
+671 
-676 TSHNPDQ
+676 Q
-683 ITEDRYYT
+683 IMEDRYYT

-698 EFFIEEPDDML
+698 EFYIEEPDDML
-709 LETVPVSG
+709 LEAVPASG
-717 DGYFYGFMLMDVRQN
+717 DGYLYGFMLMDVRQN
-732 IYYTDFT
+732 IYYTDFI
-739 GIETEDTGS
+739 GMGTEDNGS

>member
-1 MDEKRK
+1 MEQNRK

-41 EYTEAAE
+41 EYAEAAE
-48 AADSTIMVYMNG
+48 AAASTIMVYMNG

-74 REMMDALR
+74 WEMMDALKVME
-82 TAGQEENFPSLH
+82 QEGKSPSLH

-118 SLTEDGISSMEPMEI
+118 PLTGDGISSMESMEI

-140 TLTDFVNYGVQSYP
+140 TLTDFINYGVRSYP

-192 LDHSVMADKA
+192 LGHSVMADSA

-214 SVEIADCLEGRA
+214 SAETAGCLDGYAD
-226 GYVIASPELEPQDG
+226 YVIASPELEPQHG
-240 YDYSWM
+240 YDYRWM

-251 SLPSD
+251 SLPPD

-262 VGRSMVDAY
+262 VGRSMVEAY
-271 DAYYASG
+271 GACYASS

-299 HQYVDGIPQE
+299 HQYVDGIPE
-309 LREELYRELGKDRMK
+309 KLREELYGELGRDRMK

-334 GSPELVDVLEFLD
+334 GSPELVDVLEFLN
-347 ACQSVYQDESAF
+347 ACQRVYPDENAF
-359 QTLKERMGKL
+359 QTLKDRMRRL
-369 VTDQWAKGYP
+369 VAEQWAKGYP
-379 GNPSGLTIYLPSG
+379 VNPSGLTIYLPSG
-392 SNPYLSEDLETYD
+392 SNPYLSEELETYD
-405 TTGFCSAYRQ
+405 TTGFCSAYRR

-429 VEWGDINA
+429 VEWGNISA

-450 DVSDVTG
+450 DASDVTG
-457 AYLAVFCPVGDD
+457 AYLAVFCPAGDD
-469 GNYYLLCTDSDVDI
+469 EYYYLLCTDSDVDI

-491 APENSYM
+491 APEDSYM

-541 DGQVLSVTPAGQTS
+541 DGQILSVTPTGQTS

-577 HMEDVE
+577 RMEDVG
-583 EEPVDEAEDGAKDEA
+583 EAPG
-598 NDEAKDGAKDE
+598 N
-609 AKDEANDEANDEAK
+609 
-623 NETKDGAK
+623 
-631 DEAEDEA
+631 
-638 KNETIDGAK
+638 
-647 DETKNEAGDET
+647 
-658 KDEIRD
+658 
-664 ETGNTAG
+664 TGNASG
-671 SSHGE
+671 
-676 TSHNPDQ
+676 Q
-683 ITEDRYYT
+683 IMEDRYYT

-698 EFFIEEPDDML
+698 EFYIEEPDDML
-709 LETVPVSG
+709 LEAVPASG
-717 DGYFYGFMLMDVRQN
+717 DGYLYGFMLMDVRQN
-732 IYYTDFT
+732 IYYTDFI
-739 GIETEDTGS
+739 GMGTEDNGS

>member
-1 MDEKRK
+1 MEKKRK
-7 RVTAPRIAAALSA
+7 RVTAPRIAATLIA

-29 VSGSERQGIQVK
+29 VSGSQRQGIQVK
-41 EYTEAAE
+41 EYAEAAEAAE

-74 REMMDALR
+74 WEMMDALKEM
-82 TAGQEENFPSLH
+82 GQEGKSPSLH

-118 SLTEDGISSMEPMEI
+118 SLTEDGISSMESMEI

-140 TLTDFVNYGVQSYP
+140 TLTDFINYGVRSYP

-192 LDHSVMADKA
+192 LDHSVMADSA

-214 SVEIADCLEGRA
+214 SVEIAGCLDGYA
-226 GYVIASPELEPQDG
+226 DYVIASPELEPQHG
-240 YDYSWM
+240 YDYRWM

-251 SLPSD
+251 SLPPD

-262 VGRSMVDAY
+262 VGRSMVEAY

-299 HQYVDGIPQE
+299 HQYVDGIPE
-309 LREELYRELGKDRMK
+309 KLREELYGELGRDRMK

-334 GSPELVDVLEFLD
+334 GSPELVDVLEFLN
-347 ACQSVYQDESAF
+347 ACQRVYPDENAF
-359 QTLKERMGKL
+359 QTLKDRMRRL
-369 VTDQWAKGYP
+369 VTEQRAKGYP
-379 GNPSGLTIYLPSG
+379 VNPSGLTIYLPSG

-429 VEWGDINA
+429 VEWGNIRA

-457 AYLAVFCPVGDD
+457 AYLAVFCPAGDD
-469 GNYYLLCTDSDVDI
+469 ENYYLLCTDSDVDI

-491 APENSYM
+491 APEDSYM

-534 GFDEEHE
+534 GFDEEHV
-541 DGQVLSVTPAGQTS
+541 DGQILSVTPAGQTS

-577 HMEDVE
+577 SMEDVE
-583 EEPVDEAEDGAKDEA
+583 EESG
-598 NDEAKDGAKDE
+598 
-609 AKDEANDEANDEAK
+609 
-623 NETKDGAK
+623 
-631 DEAEDEA
+631 
-638 KNETIDGAK
+638 
-647 DETKNEAGDET
+647 
-658 KDEIRD
+658 
-664 ETGNTAG
+664 
-671 SSHGE
+671 GE
-676 TSHNPDQ
+676 TRDDTRDDTGDSLSDTSNASGQ
-683 ITEDRYYT
+683 IPEDRYYT

-698 EFFIEEPDDML
+698 EFYIEEPDDML
-709 LETVPVSG
+709 LETVPASG
-717 DGYFYGFMLMDVRQN
+717 DGYLYGFMLMDVRQN
-732 IYYTDFT
+732 IYYTDFI
-739 GIETEDTGS
+739 GMGAEDTGS

>member
-1 MDEKRK
+1 MEQNRK

-41 EYTEAAE
+41 EYAEAAE

-74 REMMDALR
+74 WEMMDALKVME
-82 TAGQEENFPSLH
+82 QEGKSPSLH

-109 MDGVPYARF
+109 MDGVHYARF
-118 SLTEDGISSMEPMEI
+118 PLTGDGISSMESMEI

-140 TLTDFVNYGVQSYP
+140 TLTDFINYGVRSYP

-192 LDHSVMADKA
+192 LGHSVMADSA

-214 SVEIADCLEGRA
+214 SAETAGCLDGYAD
-226 GYVIASPELEPQDG
+226 YVIASPELEPQHG
-240 YDYSWM
+240 YDYRWM

-251 SLPSD
+251 SLPPD

-262 VGRSMVDAY
+262 VGRSMVEAY
-271 DAYYASG
+271 GACYASG

-299 HQYVDGIPQE
+299 HQYVDGIPE
-309 LREELYRELGKDRMK
+309 KLREELYGELGRDRMK

-334 GSPELVDVLEFLD
+334 GSLELVDVLEFLN
-347 ACQSVYQDESAF
+347 ACQRVYPDENAF
-359 QTLKERMGKL
+359 QTLKDRMRRL
-369 VTDQWAKGYP
+369 VAKQWAKGYP
-379 GNPSGLTIYLPSG
+379 VNPSGLTIYLPSG
-392 SNPYLSEDLETYD
+392 SNPYLSEELETYD
-405 TTGFCSAYRQ
+405 TTGFCSAYRR

-429 VEWGDINA
+429 VEWGNISA

-450 DVSDVTG
+450 DASDVTG
-457 AYLAVFCPVGDD
+457 AYLAVFCPAGDD
-469 GNYYLLCTDSDVDI
+469 EYYYLLCTDSDVDI

-491 APENSYM
+491 APEDSYM

-534 GFDEEHE
+534 GVDEEHE
-541 DGQVLSVTPAGQTS
+541 DGQILSVTPAGQTS

-577 HMEDVE
+577 RMEDVG
-583 EEPVDEAEDGAKDEA
+583 EAPG
-598 NDEAKDGAKDE
+598 N
-609 AKDEANDEANDEAK
+609 
-623 NETKDGAK
+623 
-631 DEAEDEA
+631 
-638 KNETIDGAK
+638 
-647 DETKNEAGDET
+647 
-658 KDEIRD
+658 
-664 ETGNTAG
+664 TGNAAG
-671 SSHGE
+671 
-676 TSHNPDQ
+676 Q
-683 ITEDRYYT
+683 IMEDRYYT

-698 EFFIEEPDDML
+698 EFYIEEPDDML
-709 LETVPVSG
+709 LEAVPASG
-717 DGYFYGFMLMDVRQN
+717 DGYLYGFMLMDVRQN
-732 IYYTDFT
+732 IYYTDFI
-739 GIETEDTGS
+739 GMGTEDNGS

>member
-1 MDEKRK
+1 MEQNRK
-7 RVTAPRIAAALSA
+7 GVTAPRIAAALSV
-20 LLAGAALYT
+20 LLSGAALYT

-41 EYTEAAE
+41 EYAEAAE

-74 REMMDALR
+74 WEMMDALKVME
-82 TAGQEENFPSLH
+82 QEGKSPSLH

-118 SLTEDGISSMEPMEI
+118 SLTGDGISSMESMEI

-140 TLTDFVNYGVQSYP
+140 TLTDFINYGVRSYP

-192 LDHSVMADKA
+192 LGHSVMADSA

-214 SVEIADCLEGRA
+214 SVETAGCLDGYAD
-226 GYVIASPELEPQDG
+226 YVIASPELEPQHG
-240 YDYSWM
+240 YDYRWM
-246 TALGD
+246 AALGD
-251 SLPSD
+251 SLPPD

-262 VGRSMVDAY
+262 VGRSMVEAY
-271 DAYYASG
+271 GACYASG

-299 HQYVDGIPQE
+299 HQYVDGIPE
-309 LREELYRELGKDRMK
+309 KLREELCGELGRDRMK

-334 GSPELVDVLEFLD
+334 GSPELVDVLEFLN
-347 ACQSVYQDESAF
+347 ACQRVYPDENAF
-359 QTLKERMGKL
+359 QTLKDRMRRL
-369 VTDQWAKGYP
+369 VAKQWAKGYP
-379 GNPSGLTIYLPSG
+379 VNPSGLTIYLPSG
-392 SNPYLSEDLETYD
+392 SNPYLSEALETYD
-405 TTGFCSAYRQ
+405 TTGFCSAYRR

-429 VEWGDINA
+429 VEWGNISA

-450 DVSDVTG
+450 DASDVTG
-457 AYLAVFCPVGDD
+457 AYLAVFCPAGDD
-469 GNYYLLCTDSDVDI
+469 ENYYLLCTDSDVDI

-491 APENSYM
+491 APEDSYM

-541 DGQVLSVTPAGQTS
+541 DGQILSVTPAGQTS

-577 HMEDVE
+577 RMEDVG
-583 EEPVDEAEDGAKDEA
+583 EAPG
-598 NDEAKDGAKDE
+598 N
-609 AKDEANDEANDEAK
+609 
-623 NETKDGAK
+623 
-631 DEAEDEA
+631 
-638 KNETIDGAK
+638 
-647 DETKNEAGDET
+647 
-658 KDEIRD
+658 
-664 ETGNTAG
+664 TGNASG
-671 SSHGE
+671 
-676 TSHNPDQ
+676 Q
-683 ITEDRYYT
+683 IMEDRYYT

-698 EFFIEEPDDML
+698 EFYIEEPDDML
-709 LETVPVSG
+709 LEAVPASG
-717 DGYFYGFMLMDVRQN
+717 DGYLYGFMLMDVRQN
-732 IYYTDFT
+732 IYYTDFI
-739 GIETEDTGS
+739 GMGTEDNGS

>member
-1 MDEKRK
+1 MEQNRK
-7 RVTAPRIAAALSA
+7 RVTAPRIAAALSV

-41 EYTEAAE
+41 EYAEAAE
-48 AADSTIMVYMNG
+48 AAGSTILGYMNG

-74 REMMDALR
+74 WEMMDAFKVME
-82 TAGQEENFPSLH
+82 QEGKSPSLH

-118 SLTEDGISSMEPMEI
+118 SLTGDGISSMESMEI

-140 TLTDFVNYGVQSYP
+140 TLTDFINYGVRSYP

-192 LDHSVMADKA
+192 LGHSVMADSA

-214 SVEIADCLEGRA
+214 SVETAGCLDGYAD
-226 GYVIASPELEPQDG
+226 YVIASPELEPQHG
-240 YDYSWM
+240 YDYRWM
-246 TALGD
+246 AALGD
-251 SLPSD
+251 SLPPD

-262 VGRSMVDAY
+262 VGRSMVEAY
-271 DAYYASG
+271 GACYASG

-299 HQYVDGIPQE
+299 HQYVDGIPE
-309 LREELYRELGKDRMK
+309 KLREELCGELGRDRMK

-334 GSPELVDVLEFLD
+334 GSPELVDVLEFLN
-347 ACQSVYQDESAF
+347 ACQRVYPDENAF
-359 QTLKERMGKL
+359 QTLKDRMRRL
-369 VTDQWAKGYP
+369 VAKQWAKGYP
-379 GNPSGLTIYLPSG
+379 VNPSGLTIYLPSG
-392 SNPYLSEDLETYD
+392 SNPYLSEALETYD
-405 TTGFCSAYRQ
+405 TTGFCSAYRR

-429 VEWGDINA
+429 VEWGNISA

-450 DVSDVTG
+450 DASDVTG
-457 AYLAVFCPVGDD
+457 AYLAVFCPAGDD
-469 GNYYLLCTDSDVDI
+469 ENYYLLCTDSDVDI

-491 APENSYM
+491 APEDSYM

-541 DGQVLSVTPAGQTS
+541 DGQILSVTPAGQTS

-577 HMEDVE
+577 RMEDVG
-583 EEPVDEAEDGAKDEA
+583 EAPG
-598 NDEAKDGAKDE
+598 N
-609 AKDEANDEANDEAK
+609 
-623 NETKDGAK
+623 
-631 DEAEDEA
+631 
-638 KNETIDGAK
+638 
-647 DETKNEAGDET
+647 
-658 KDEIRD
+658 
-664 ETGNTAG
+664 TGNASG
-671 SSHGE
+671 
-676 TSHNPDQ
+676 Q
-683 ITEDRYYT
+683 IMEDRYYT

-698 EFFIEEPDDML
+698 EFYIEEPDDML
-709 LETVPVSG
+709 LEAVPASG
-717 DGYFYGFMLMDVRQN
+717 DGYLYGFMLMDVRQN
-732 IYYTDFT
+732 IYYTDFI
-739 GIETEDTGS
+739 GMGTEDNGS

>member
-1 MDEKRK
+1 MEQNRK

-41 EYTEAAE
+41 EYAEAAE

-74 REMMDALR
+74 WEMMDALKVME
-82 TAGQEENFPSLH
+82 QEGKSPFLH

-118 SLTEDGISSMEPMEI
+118 PLTGDGISSMESMEI

-140 TLTDFVNYGVQSYP
+140 TLTDFINYGVRSYP

-192 LDHSVMADKA
+192 LGHSVMADSA

-214 SVEIADCLEGRA
+214 SAETAGCLDGYAD
-226 GYVIASPELEPQDG
+226 YVIASPELEPQHG
-240 YDYSWM
+240 YDYRWM

-251 SLPSD
+251 SLPPD

-262 VGRSMVDAY
+262 VGRSMVEAY
-271 DAYYASG
+271 GACYASG

-299 HQYVDGIPQE
+299 HQYVDGIPE
-309 LREELYRELGKDRMK
+309 KLREELYGELGRDRMK

-334 GSPELVDVLEFLD
+334 GSPELVDVLEFLN
-347 ACQSVYQDESAF
+347 ACQRVYPDENAF
-359 QTLKERMGKL
+359 QTLKDRMRRL
-369 VTDQWAKGYP
+369 VAEQWAKGYP
-379 GNPSGLTIYLPSG
+379 VNPSGLTIYLPSG
-392 SNPYLSEDLETYD
+392 SNPYLSEELETYD
-405 TTGFCSAYRQ
+405 TTGFCSAYRR

-429 VEWGDINA
+429 VEWGNISA

-450 DVSDVTG
+450 DASDVTG
-457 AYLAVFCPVGDD
+457 AYLAVFCPAGDD
-469 GNYYLLCTDSDVDI
+469 EYYYLLCTDSDVDI

-491 APENSYM
+491 APEDSYM

-541 DGQVLSVTPAGQTS
+541 DGQILSVTPTGQTS

-577 HMEDVE
+577 RMEDVG
-583 EEPVDEAEDGAKDEA
+583 EAPG
-598 NDEAKDGAKDE
+598 N
-609 AKDEANDEANDEAK
+609 
-623 NETKDGAK
+623 
-631 DEAEDEA
+631 
-638 KNETIDGAK
+638 
-647 DETKNEAGDET
+647 
-658 KDEIRD
+658 
-664 ETGNTAG
+664 TGNASG
-671 SSHGE
+671 
-676 TSHNPDQ
+676 Q
-683 ITEDRYYT
+683 IMEDRYYT

-698 EFFIEEPDDML
+698 EFYIEEPDDML
-709 LETVPVSG
+709 LEAVPASG
-717 DGYFYGFMLMDVRQN
+717 DGYLYGFMLMDVRQN
-732 IYYTDFT
+732 IYYTDFI
-739 GIETEDTGS
+739 GMGTEDNGS

>member
-1 MDEKRK
+1 MEQNRK

-41 EYTEAAE
+41 EYAEAAE

-74 REMMDALR
+74 WEMMDALKVME
-82 TAGQEENFPSLH
+82 QEGKSPSLH

-118 SLTEDGISSMEPMEI
+118 PLTGDGISSMESMEI

-140 TLTDFVNYGVQSYP
+140 TLTDFINYGVRSYP

-192 LDHSVMADKA
+192 LGHSVMADSA

-214 SVEIADCLEGRA
+214 SAETAGCLDGYAD
-226 GYVIASPELEPQDG
+226 YVIASPELEPQHG
-240 YDYSWM
+240 YDYRWM

-251 SLPSD
+251 SLPPD

-262 VGRSMVDAY
+262 VGRSMVEAY
-271 DAYYASG
+271 GACYASG

-299 HQYVDGIPQE
+299 HQYVDGIPE
-309 LREELYRELGKDRMK
+309 KLREELYGELGRDRMK

-334 GSPELVDVLEFLD
+334 GSLELVDVLEFLN
-347 ACQSVYQDESAF
+347 ACQRVYPDENAF
-359 QTLKERMGKL
+359 QTLKNRMRRL
-369 VTDQWAKGYP
+369 VAEQWAKGYP
-379 GNPSGLTIYLPSG
+379 VNPSGLTIYLPSG
-392 SNPYLSEDLETYD
+392 SNPYLSEELETYD
-405 TTGFCSAYRQ
+405 TTGFCSAYRR

-429 VEWGDINA
+429 VEWGNISA

-450 DVSDVTG
+450 DASDVTG
-457 AYLAVFCPVGDD
+457 AYLAVFCPAGDD
-469 GNYYLLCTDSDVDI
+469 EYYYLLCTDSDVDI

-491 APENSYM
+491 APEDSYM

-577 HMEDVE
+577 RMEDVG
-583 EEPVDEAEDGAKDEA
+583 EAPG
-598 NDEAKDGAKDE
+598 N
-609 AKDEANDEANDEAK
+609 
-623 NETKDGAK
+623 
-631 DEAEDEA
+631 
-638 KNETIDGAK
+638 
-647 DETKNEAGDET
+647 
-658 KDEIRD
+658 
-664 ETGNTAG
+664 TGNAAG
-671 SSHGE
+671 
-676 TSHNPDQ
+676 Q
-683 ITEDRYYT
+683 IMEDRYYT

-698 EFFIEEPDDML
+698 EFYIEEPDDML
-709 LETVPVSG
+709 LEAVPASG
-717 DGYFYGFMLMDVRQN
+717 DGYLYGFMLMDVRQN
-732 IYYTDFT
+732 IYYTDFI
-739 GIETEDTGS
+739 GMGTEDNGS

>member
-1 MDEKRK
+1 MEQNRK

-41 EYTEAAE
+41 EYAEAAE

-74 REMMDALR
+74 WEMMDALKVME
-82 TAGQEENFPSLH
+82 QEGKSPSLH

-118 SLTEDGISSMEPMEI
+118 PLTGDGISSMESMEI

-140 TLTDFVNYGVQSYP
+140 TLTDFINYGVRSYP

-192 LDHSVMADKA
+192 LGHSVMADSA

-214 SVEIADCLEGRA
+214 SAETAGCLDGYAD
-226 GYVIASPELEPQDG
+226 YVIASPELEPQHG
-240 YDYSWM
+240 YDYRWM

-251 SLPSD
+251 SLPPD

-262 VGRSMVDAY
+262 VGRSMVEAY
-271 DAYYASG
+271 GACYASG

-299 HQYVDGIPQE
+299 HQYVDGIPE
-309 LREELYRELGKDRMK
+309 KLREELYGELGRDRMK

-334 GSPELVDVLEFLD
+334 GSLELVDVLEFLN
-347 ACQSVYQDESAF
+347 ACQRVYPDENAF
-359 QTLKERMGKL
+359 QTLKNRMRRL
-369 VTDQWAKGYP
+369 VAEQWAKGYP
-379 GNPSGLTIYLPSG
+379 VNPSGLTIYLPSG
-392 SNPYLSEDLETYD
+392 SNPYLSEELETYD
-405 TTGFCSAYRQ
+405 TTGFCSAYRR

-429 VEWGDINA
+429 VEWGNISA

-450 DVSDVTG
+450 DASDVTG
-457 AYLAVFCPVGDD
+457 AYLAVFCPAGDD
-469 GNYYLLCTDSDVDI
+469 EYYYLLCTDSDVDI

-491 APENSYM
+491 APEDSYM

-534 GFDEEHE
+534 GVDEEHE
-541 DGQVLSVTPAGQTS
+541 DGQILSVTPAGQTS

-577 HMEDVE
+577 RMEDVG
-583 EEPVDEAEDGAKDEA
+583 EAPG
-598 NDEAKDGAKDE
+598 N
-609 AKDEANDEANDEAK
+609 
-623 NETKDGAK
+623 
-631 DEAEDEA
+631 
-638 KNETIDGAK
+638 
-647 DETKNEAGDET
+647 
-658 KDEIRD
+658 
-664 ETGNTAG
+664 TGNAAG
-671 SSHGE
+671 
-676 TSHNPDQ
+676 Q
-683 ITEDRYYT
+683 IMEDRYYT

-698 EFFIEEPDDML
+698 EFYIEEPDDML
-709 LETVPVSG
+709 LEAVPASG
-717 DGYFYGFMLMDVRQN
+717 DGYLYGFMLMDVRQN
-732 IYYTDFT
+732 IYYTDFI
-739 GIETEDTGS
+739 GMGTEDNGS

>member
-1 MDEKRK
+1 MEQNRK

-41 EYTEAAE
+41 EYAVAAE

-74 REMMDALR
+74 WEMMDALKVME
-82 TAGQEENFPSLH
+82 QEGKSPSLH

-118 SLTEDGISSMEPMEI
+118 PLTGDGISSMESMEI

-140 TLTDFVNYGVQSYP
+140 TLTDFINYGVRSYP

-192 LDHSVMADKA
+192 LGHSVMADSA

-214 SVEIADCLEGRA
+214 SAETAGCLDGYAD
-226 GYVIASPELEPQDG
+226 YVIASPELEPQHG
-240 YDYSWM
+240 YDYRWM

-251 SLPSD
+251 SLPPD

-262 VGRSMVDAY
+262 VGRSMVEAY
-271 DAYYASG
+271 GACYASG

-299 HQYVDGIPQE
+299 HQYVDGIPE
-309 LREELYRELGKDRMK
+309 KLREELYGELGRDRMK

-334 GSPELVDVLEFLD
+334 GSPELVDVLEFLN
-347 ACQSVYQDESAF
+347 ACQRVYPDENAF
-359 QTLKERMGKL
+359 QTLKNRMRRL
-369 VTDQWAKGYP
+369 VAEQWAKGYP
-379 GNPSGLTIYLPSG
+379 VNPSGLTIYLPSG
-392 SNPYLSEDLETYD
+392 SNPYLSEELETYD
-405 TTGFCSAYRQ
+405 TTGFCSAYRR

-429 VEWGDINA
+429 VEWGNISA

-450 DVSDVTG
+450 DASDVTG
-457 AYLAVFCPVGDD
+457 AYLAVFCPAGDD
-469 GNYYLLCTDSDVDI
+469 EYYYLLCTDSDVDI

-491 APENSYM
+491 APEDSYM

-541 DGQVLSVTPAGQTS
+541 DGQILSVTPTGQTS

-577 HMEDVE
+577 RMEDVG
-583 EEPVDEAEDGAKDEA
+583 EAPG
-598 NDEAKDGAKDE
+598 N
-609 AKDEANDEANDEAK
+609 
-623 NETKDGAK
+623 
-631 DEAEDEA
+631 
-638 KNETIDGAK
+638 
-647 DETKNEAGDET
+647 
-658 KDEIRD
+658 
-664 ETGNTAG
+664 TGNAAG
-671 SSHGE
+671 
-676 TSHNPDQ
+676 Q
-683 ITEDRYYT
+683 IMEDRYYT

-698 EFFIEEPDDML
+698 EFYIEEPDDML
-709 LETVPVSG
+709 LEAVPASG
-717 DGYFYGFMLMDVRQN
+717 DGYLYGFMLMDVRQN
-732 IYYTDFT
+732 IYYTDFI
-739 GIETEDTGS
+739 GMGTEDNGS

>member
-1 MDEKRK
+1 MEQNRK
-7 RVTAPRIAAALSA
+7 RVTAPRIAAALSV

-41 EYTEAAE
+41 EYAEAAE

-74 REMMDALR
+74 WEMMDALKVME
-82 TAGQEENFPSLH
+82 QEGKSPSLH

-118 SLTEDGISSMEPMEI
+118 SLKGDGISSMESMEI

-140 TLTDFVNYGVQSYP
+140 TLTDFINYGVRSYP

-165 GGGPVGGYGSDS
+165 GGGPVGVYGSDS

-192 LDHSVMADKA
+192 LGHSVMADSA

-214 SVEIADCLEGRA
+214 SAETAGCLDGYAD
-226 GYVIASPELEPQDG
+226 YVIASPELEPQHG
-240 YDYSWM
+240 YDYRWM

-251 SLPSD
+251 SLPPD

-262 VGRSMVDAY
+262 VGRSMVEAY
-271 DAYYASG
+271 GACYASG

-299 HQYVDGIPQE
+299 HQYVDGIPE
-309 LREELYRELGKDRMK
+309 KLREELYGELGRDRMK

-334 GSPELVDVLEFLD
+334 GSPELVDVLEFLN
-347 ACQSVYQDESAF
+347 ACQRVYPDENAF
-359 QTLKERMGKL
+359 QTLKDRMRRL
-369 VTDQWAKGYP
+369 VAEQWAKGYP
-379 GNPSGLTIYLPSG
+379 VNPSGLTIYLPSG
-392 SNPYLSEDLETYD
+392 SNPYLSENLETYD
-405 TTGFCSAYRQ
+405 TTGFCSAYRR

-429 VEWGDINA
+429 VEWGNISA

-450 DVSDVTG
+450 DASDVTG
-457 AYLAVFCPVGDD
+457 AYLAVFCPAGDD
-469 GNYYLLCTDSDVDI
+469 EYYYLLCTDSDVDI

-491 APENSYM
+491 APEDSYM

-541 DGQVLSVTPAGQTS
+541 DGQILSVTPAGQTS

-577 HMEDVE
+577 RMEDVG
-583 EEPVDEAEDGAKDEA
+583 EAPG
-598 NDEAKDGAKDE
+598 N
-609 AKDEANDEANDEAK
+609 
-623 NETKDGAK
+623 
-631 DEAEDEA
+631 
-638 KNETIDGAK
+638 
-647 DETKNEAGDET
+647 
-658 KDEIRD
+658 
-664 ETGNTAG
+664 TGNASG
-671 SSHGE
+671 
-676 TSHNPDQ
+676 Q
-683 ITEDRYYT
+683 IMEDRYYT

-698 EFFIEEPDDML
+698 EFYIEEPDDML
-709 LETVPVSG
+709 LEAVPASG
-717 DGYFYGFMLMDVRQN
+717 DGYLYGFMLMDVRQN
-732 IYYTDFT
+732 IYYTDFI
-739 GIETEDTGS
+739 GMGTEDNGS

>member
-429 VEWGDINA
+429 VEWGNINA

-609 AKDEANDEANDEAK
+609 ANDEAK
-623 NETKDGAK
+623 
-631 DEAEDEA
+631 DEA

>member
-1 MDEKRK
+1 M
-7 RVTAPRIAAALSA
+7 
-20 LLAGAALYT
+20 
-29 VSGSERQGIQVK
+29 
-41 EYTEAAE
+41 
-48 AADSTIMVYMNG
+48 
-60 SDLEGDYGAATADL
+60 
-74 REMMDALR
+74 
-82 TAGQEENFPSLH
+82 
-94 VVVEAGGSTRWELDE
+94 
-109 MDGVPYARF
+109 
-118 SLTEDGISSMEPMEI
+118 
-133 RNMGDAD
+133 
-140 TLTDFVNYGVQSYP
+140 
-154 ANHYGLILWNH
+154 
-165 GGGPVGGYGSDS
+165 GGYGSDS

-262 VGRSMVDAY
+262 VGRSMVETY
-271 DAYYASG
+271 DSYYASG

-347 ACQSVYQDESAF
+347 ACQSVYPDESAF
-359 QTLKERMGKL
+359 QTLKEGMGKL
-369 VTDQWAKGYP
+369 VTDQWDKGYP

-429 VEWGDINA
+429 VEWGNINA

-541 DGQVLSVTPAGQTS
+541 DGQILSVTPAGQTS

-583 EEPVDEAEDGAKDEA
+583 EEPVDG
-598 NDEAKDGAKDE
+598 
-609 AKDEANDEANDEAK
+609 
-623 NETKDGAK
+623 
-631 DEAEDEA
+631 AEDEA
-638 KNETIDGAK
+638 R

-664 ETGNTAG
+664 ETGNTAK
-671 SSHGE
+671 SSYGE
-676 TSHNPDQ
+676 TDHNPDQ

-698 EFFIEEPDDML
+698 EFYIEEPDDML

>member
-1 MDEKRK
+1 MEQNRK
-7 RVTAPRIAAALSA
+7 RVTAPRIAAALSV

-41 EYTEAAE
+41 EYAEAAE

-74 REMMDALR
+74 WEMMDALKVME
-82 TAGQEENFPSLH
+82 QEGKSPSLH

-118 SLTEDGISSMEPMEI
+118 SLTGDGISSMESMEI

-140 TLTDFVNYGVQSYP
+140 TLTDFINYGVRSYP

-192 LDHSVMADKA
+192 LGHSVMADSA

-214 SVEIADCLEGRA
+214 SVETAGCLDGYAD
-226 GYVIASPELEPQDG
+226 YVIASPELEPQHG
-240 YDYSWM
+240 YDYRWM
-246 TALGD
+246 AALGD
-251 SLPSD
+251 SLPPD

-262 VGRSMVDAY
+262 VGRSMVEAY
-271 DAYYASG
+271 GACYASG

-299 HQYVDGIPQE
+299 HQYVDGIPE
-309 LREELYRELGKDRMK
+309 KLREELCGELGRDRIK

-334 GSPELVDVLEFLD
+334 GSPELVDVLEFLN
-347 ACQSVYQDESAF
+347 ACQRVYPDENAF
-359 QTLKERMGKL
+359 QTLKDRMRRL
-369 VTDQWAKGYP
+369 VAKQWAKGYP
-379 GNPSGLTIYLPSG
+379 VNPSGLTIYLPSG
-392 SNPYLSEDLETYD
+392 SNPYLSEALETYD
-405 TTGFCSAYRQ
+405 TTGFCSAYRR
-415 LTDGYAAYLARESG
+415 LTDGYAAYLALESG
-429 VEWGDINA
+429 VEWGNISA

-450 DVSDVTG
+450 DASDVTG
-457 AYLAVFCPVGDD
+457 AYLAVFCPAGDD
-469 GNYYLLCTDSDVDI
+469 ENYYLLCTDSDVDI

-491 APENSYM
+491 APEDSYM

-541 DGQVLSVTPAGQTS
+541 DGQILSVTPAGQTS

-577 HMEDVE
+577 RMEDVG
-583 EEPVDEAEDGAKDEA
+583 EAPG
-598 NDEAKDGAKDE
+598 N
-609 AKDEANDEANDEAK
+609 
-623 NETKDGAK
+623 
-631 DEAEDEA
+631 
-638 KNETIDGAK
+638 
-647 DETKNEAGDET
+647 
-658 KDEIRD
+658 
-664 ETGNTAG
+664 TGNASG
-671 SSHGE
+671 
-676 TSHNPDQ
+676 Q
-683 ITEDRYYT
+683 IMEDRYYT

-698 EFFIEEPDDML
+698 EFYIEEPDDML
-709 LETVPVSG
+709 LEAVPASG
-717 DGYFYGFMLMDVRQN
+717 DGYLYGFMLMDVRQN
-732 IYYTDFT
+732 IYYTDFI
-739 GIETEDTGS
+739 GMGTEDNGS

>member
-1 MDEKRK
+1 MEQNRK
-7 RVTAPRIAAALSA
+7 RVTAPRIAAALSV

-41 EYTEAAE
+41 EYAEAAE

-74 REMMDALR
+74 WEMMDAFKVME
-82 TAGQEENFPSLH
+82 QEGKSPSLH

-118 SLTEDGISSMEPMEI
+118 SLTGDGISSMESMEI

-140 TLTDFVNYGVQSYP
+140 TLTDFINYGVRSYP

-192 LDHSVMADKA
+192 LGHSVMADSA

-214 SVEIADCLEGRA
+214 SVETAGCLDGYAD
-226 GYVIASPELEPQDG
+226 YVIASPELEPQHG
-240 YDYSWM
+240 YDYRWM
-246 TALGD
+246 AALGD
-251 SLPSD
+251 SLPPD

-262 VGRSMVDAY
+262 VGRSMVEAY
-271 DAYYASG
+271 GACYASG

-299 HQYVDGIPQE
+299 HQYVDGIPE
-309 LREELYRELGKDRMK
+309 KLREELCGELGRDRMK

-334 GSPELVDVLEFLD
+334 GSPELVDVLEFLN
-347 ACQSVYQDESAF
+347 ACQRVYPDENAF
-359 QTLKERMGKL
+359 QTLKDRMRRL
-369 VTDQWAKGYP
+369 VAKQWAKGYP
-379 GNPSGLTIYLPSG
+379 VNPSGLTIYLPSG
-392 SNPYLSEDLETYD
+392 SNPYLSEALETYD
-405 TTGFCSAYRQ
+405 TTGFCSAYRR
-415 LTDGYAAYLARESG
+415 LTDGYAAYLARERG
-429 VEWGDINA
+429 VEWGNISA

-450 DVSDVTG
+450 DASDVTG
-457 AYLAVFCPVGDD
+457 AYLAVFCPAGDD
-469 GNYYLLCTDSDVDI
+469 ENYYLLCTDSDVDI

-491 APENSYM
+491 APEDSYM

-541 DGQVLSVTPAGQTS
+541 DGQILSVTPAGQTS

-577 HMEDVE
+577 RMEDVG
-583 EEPVDEAEDGAKDEA
+583 EAPG
-598 NDEAKDGAKDE
+598 N
-609 AKDEANDEANDEAK
+609 
-623 NETKDGAK
+623 
-631 DEAEDEA
+631 
-638 KNETIDGAK
+638 
-647 DETKNEAGDET
+647 
-658 KDEIRD
+658 
-664 ETGNTAG
+664 TGNASG
-671 SSHGE
+671 
-676 TSHNPDQ
+676 Q
-683 ITEDRYYT
+683 IMEDRYYT

-698 EFFIEEPDDML
+698 EFYIEEPDDML
-709 LETVPVSG
+709 LEAVPASG
-717 DGYFYGFMLMDVRQN
+717 DGYLYGFMLMDVRQN
-732 IYYTDFT
+732 IYYTDFI
-739 GIETEDTGS
+739 GMGTEDNGS

>member
-1 MDEKRK
+1 MEQNRK
-7 RVTAPRIAAALSA
+7 GVTAPRIAAALSV
-20 LLAGAALYT
+20 LLSGAALYT

-41 EYTEAAE
+41 EYAEAAE

-74 REMMDALR
+74 WEMMDALKVME
-82 TAGQEENFPSLH
+82 QEGKSPSLH

-118 SLTEDGISSMEPMEI
+118 PLTGDGISSMESMEI

-140 TLTDFVNYGVQSYP
+140 TLTDFINYGVRSYP

-192 LDHSVMADKA
+192 LGHSVMADSA

-214 SVEIADCLEGRA
+214 SVETAGCLDGYAD
-226 GYVIASPELEPQDG
+226 YVIASPELEPQHG
-240 YDYSWM
+240 YDYRWM
-246 TALGD
+246 AALGD
-251 SLPSD
+251 SLPPD

-262 VGRSMVDAY
+262 VGRSMVEAY
-271 DAYYASG
+271 GACYASG

-299 HQYVDGIPQE
+299 HQYVDGIPE
-309 LREELYRELGKDRMK
+309 KLREELCGELGRDRMK

-334 GSPELVDVLEFLD
+334 GSPELVDVLEFLN
-347 ACQSVYQDESAF
+347 ACQRVYPDENAF
-359 QTLKERMGKL
+359 QTLKDRMRRL
-369 VTDQWAKGYP
+369 VAKQWAKGYP
-379 GNPSGLTIYLPSG
+379 VNPSGLTIYLPSG
-392 SNPYLSEDLETYD
+392 SNPYLSEALETYD
-405 TTGFCSAYRQ
+405 TTGFCSAYRR

-429 VEWGDINA
+429 VEWGNISA

-450 DVSDVTG
+450 DASDVTG
-457 AYLAVFCPVGDD
+457 AYLAVFCPAGDD
-469 GNYYLLCTDSDVDI
+469 ENYYLLCTDSDVDI

-491 APENSYM
+491 APEDSYM

-541 DGQVLSVTPAGQTS
+541 DGQILSVTPAGQTS

-577 HMEDVE
+577 RMEDVG
-583 EEPVDEAEDGAKDEA
+583 EAPG
-598 NDEAKDGAKDE
+598 N
-609 AKDEANDEANDEAK
+609 
-623 NETKDGAK
+623 
-631 DEAEDEA
+631 
-638 KNETIDGAK
+638 
-647 DETKNEAGDET
+647 
-658 KDEIRD
+658 
-664 ETGNTAG
+664 TGNASG
-671 SSHGE
+671 
-676 TSHNPDQ
+676 Q
-683 ITEDRYYT
+683 IMEDRYYT

-698 EFFIEEPDDML
+698 EFYIEEPDDML
-709 LETVPVSG
+709 LEAVPASG
-717 DGYFYGFMLMDVRQN
+717 DGYLYGFMLMDVRQN
-732 IYYTDFT
+732 IYYTDFI
-739 GIETEDTGS
+739 GMGTEDNGS

>member
-1 MDEKRK
+1 MEQNRK
-7 RVTAPRIAAALSA
+7 RVTAPRIAAALSV

-41 EYTEAAE
+41 EYAEAAE

-74 REMMDALR
+74 WEMMDALKVME
-82 TAGQEENFPSLH
+82 QEGKSPSLH

-118 SLTEDGISSMEPMEI
+118 SLTGDGISSMESMEI

-140 TLTDFVNYGVQSYP
+140 TLTDFINYGVRSYP

-192 LDHSVMADKA
+192 LGHSVMADSA

-214 SVEIADCLEGRA
+214 SAETAGCLDGYAD
-226 GYVIASPELEPQDG
+226 YVIASPELEPQHG
-240 YDYSWM
+240 YDYRWM

-251 SLPSD
+251 SLPPD

-262 VGRSMVDAY
+262 VGRSMVEAY
-271 DAYYASG
+271 GACYASG

-299 HQYVDGIPQE
+299 HQYVDGIPE
-309 LREELYRELGKDRMK
+309 KLREELCGELGRDRMK

-334 GSPELVDVLEFLD
+334 GSLELVDVLEFLN
-347 ACQSVYQDESAF
+347 ACQRVYPDENAF
-359 QTLKERMGKL
+359 QTLKNRMRRL
-369 VTDQWAKGYP
+369 VAEQWAKGYP
-379 GNPSGLTIYLPSG
+379 VNPSGLTIYLPSG
-392 SNPYLSEDLETYD
+392 SNPYLSEELETYD
-405 TTGFCSAYRQ
+405 TTGFCSAYRR

-429 VEWGDINA
+429 VEWGNISA

-450 DVSDVTG
+450 DASDVTG
-457 AYLAVFCPVGDD
+457 AYLAVFCPAGDD
-469 GNYYLLCTDSDVDI
+469 EYYYLLCTDSDVDI

-491 APENSYM
+491 APEDSYM

-541 DGQVLSVTPAGQTS
+541 DGQILSVTPAGQTS

-577 HMEDVE
+577 RMEDVG
-583 EEPVDEAEDGAKDEA
+583 EAPG
-598 NDEAKDGAKDE
+598 N
-609 AKDEANDEANDEAK
+609 
-623 NETKDGAK
+623 
-631 DEAEDEA
+631 
-638 KNETIDGAK
+638 
-647 DETKNEAGDET
+647 
-658 KDEIRD
+658 
-664 ETGNTAG
+664 TGNAAG
-671 SSHGE
+671 
-676 TSHNPDQ
+676 Q
-683 ITEDRYYT
+683 IMEDRYYT

-698 EFFIEEPDDML
+698 EFYIEEPDDML
-709 LETVPVSG
+709 LEAVPASG
-717 DGYFYGFMLMDVRQN
+717 DGYLYGFMLMDVRQN
-732 IYYTDFT
+732 IYYTDFI
-739 GIETEDTGS
+739 GMGTEDNGS

>member
-1 MDEKRK
+1 MEKKRK
-7 RVTAPRIAAALSA
+7 RVTAPRIAATLSA

-41 EYTEAAE
+41 EYAEAAEAAE

-74 REMMDALR
+74 WEMMDALKVME
-82 TAGQEENFPSLH
+82 QEGKSPSLH

-118 SLTEDGISSMEPMEI
+118 SLTGDGISSMESMEI

-140 TLTDFVNYGVQSYP
+140 TLTDFINYGVRSYP

-192 LDHSVMADKA
+192 LGYSIMADSA

-214 SVEIADCLEGRA
+214 SVETAGCLDGYAD
-226 GYVIASPELEPQDG
+226 YVIASPELEPQHG
-240 YDYSWM
+240 YDYRWM

-251 SLPSD
+251 SLPPD

-262 VGRSMVDAY
+262 VGRSMVEAY
-271 DAYYASG
+271 GAYYASG

-292 PAFHEVF
+292 LAFHEVF
-299 HQYVDGIPQE
+299 HQYVDRIPE
-309 LREELYRELGKDRMK
+309 KLREELYGELGRDRMK

-334 GSPELVDVLEFLD
+334 GSPELVDVLEFLN
-347 ACQSVYQDESAF
+347 ACQRVYPDENAF
-359 QTLKERMGKL
+359 QTLKDRMRSL
-369 VTDQWAKGYP
+369 VAEQWAKGYP
-379 GNPSGLTIYLPSG
+379 VNPSGLTIYLPSG
-392 SNPYLSEDLETYD
+392 SNPYLSEALETYD
-405 TTGFCSAYRQ
+405 TTGFCSAYRR

-429 VEWGDINA
+429 VEWGNISA

-450 DVSDVTG
+450 DASDVTG
-457 AYLAVFCPVGDD
+457 AYLAVFCPAGDD
-469 GNYYLLCTDSDVDI
+469 ENYYLLCTDSDVDI

-491 APENSYM
+491 APEDSYM

-541 DGQVLSVTPAGQTS
+541 DGQILSVTPAGQTS

-577 HMEDVE
+577 RMEDVG
-583 EEPVDEAEDGAKDEA
+583 EAPG
-598 NDEAKDGAKDE
+598 N
-609 AKDEANDEANDEAK
+609 
-623 NETKDGAK
+623 
-631 DEAEDEA
+631 
-638 KNETIDGAK
+638 
-647 DETKNEAGDET
+647 
-658 KDEIRD
+658 
-664 ETGNTAG
+664 TGNASG
-671 SSHGE
+671 
-676 TSHNPDQ
+676 Q
-683 ITEDRYYT
+683 IMEDRYYTDSYYT

-698 EFFIEEPDDML
+698 EFYIEEPDDML
-709 LETVPVSG
+709 LEAVPASG
-717 DGYFYGFMLMDVRQN
+717 DGYLYGFMLMDVRQN
-732 IYYTDFT
+732 IYYTDFI
-739 GIETEDTGS
+739 GMGTEDNGS